1 MEDKITKK
9 EITKIE
15 NGIFKLEEKV
25 VDIEETFDTQDWHR
39 DMKNFMA
46 DLNALMVLL
55 HTAECFCRDIKEE
68 HFEDFD
74 GG

>member
-1 MEDKITKK
+1 MEDLVTKK

-15 NGIFKLEEKV
+15 NAIFKLEEKV
-25 VDIEETFDTQDWHR
+25 ADIEETFDTQDWHR

-68 HFEDFD
+68 HLKNVE
-74 GG
+74 